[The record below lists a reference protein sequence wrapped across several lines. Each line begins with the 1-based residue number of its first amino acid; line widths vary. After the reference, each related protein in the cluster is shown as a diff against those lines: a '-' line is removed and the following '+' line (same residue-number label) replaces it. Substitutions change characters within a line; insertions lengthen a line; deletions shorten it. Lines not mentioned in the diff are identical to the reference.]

1 MRLPSLRNLQ
11 VFEAAARYQ
20 SFREAAQS
28 LFLTH
33 GAVTRQVKALEEE
46 MGIKLF
52 ARVGRR
58 VVLTQHGQRL
68 QLAMSGALQL
78 ISDAVN
84 ELRQETRPSPG
95 RLRVTVVPSFANR
108 WLMARI
114 ADFHAH
120 HPSITVELVVTIAA
134 LDLSEKQIPL
144 GIRTGNGKWDGL
156 AAEKLATET
165 LFPVI
170 SSAGVEGY
178 DDLPSCPN
186 DMLRYPLLNPYDEW
200 ERWFKRAGVNPASA
214 LHGTTYEDSSL
225 LLRAV
230 EERKGI
236 ALGRNWL
243 VSDAIRDGVLRR
255 LPGPAIQARL
265 DYYVVYPTSY
275 PLSDIARAFITWL
288 HAQTANEPAHDPN

>member
-1 MRLPSLRNLQ
+1 MQ
-11 VFEAAARYQ
+11 VFEAAARHQ
-20 SFREAAQS
+20 NFREAAQS

-33 GAVTRQVKALEEE
+33 GAVTRQVKALEAE
-46 MGIKLF
+46 MGVKLF

-78 ISDAVN
+78 ISDIVN
-84 ELRQETRPSPG
+84 ELRQEIRLSPG
-95 RLRVTVVPSFANR
+95 RLPVTVVPSFANR

-114 ADFHAH
+114 PDFHAC
-120 HPSITVELVVTIAA
+120 HPTITVELVVTIAT
-134 LDLSEKQIPL
+134 LDLSAKQIPL
-144 GIRTGNGKWDGL
+144 GIRSGNGKWDGL
-156 AAEKLATET
+156 TAEKLATET
-165 LFPVI
+165 LFPVV
-170 SSAGVEGY
+170 SPAGVEGF
-178 DDLPSCPN
+178 DDLPPSCPN

-200 ERWFKRAGVNPASA
+200 ERWFKRAGVNAACA
-214 LHGTTYEDSSL
+214 LRGATYEDSSL

-243 VSDAIRDGVLRR
+243 VSDAIRDGVLLR

-265 DYYVVYPTSY
+265 DYYVVYPTAY
-275 PLSDIARAFITWL
+275 PLSDTARTFITWL
-288 HAQTANEPAHDPN
+288 QAQTANERERDIRHT